1 MAAGW
6 TKATRTYWTDKRQ
19 PTRAEGKRAAVD
31 EDRYTNTVEDA
42 AAFERRRAEE
52 AGDYDDDRPT
62 LSELEAEEDGA

>member
-1 MAAGW
+1 MLP
-6 TKATRTYWTDKRQ
+6 Y
-19 PTRAEGKRAAVD
+19 D
-31 EDRYTNTVEDA
+31 EDRFTNTVEDA